1 MRHSVIYLVGFMG
14 SGKTSVGRRLAG
26 LLGWSF
32 VDLDDEIEKRA
43 GTRIR
48 DLFRIHGEEHFRRL
62 ERQELE
68 RMCEISQAVVALGGG
83 AFCSDENQELIAR
96 YGVTVWLDS
105 PLDLSTARCGDDDSR
120 PLAGS
125 PEEMANLLERRRPFY
140 ARAMLRVGTAD
151 RPVDDVAREIIQRLE
166 AMDFLG

>member
-1 MRHSVIYLVGFMG
+1 MRYSIIYLVGFMG

-43 GTRIR
+43 GARIR
-48 DLFRIHGEEHFRRL
+48 ELFRIHGEDHFRRL

-68 RMCEISQAVVALGGG
+68 RMGETSQAVVALGGG

-96 YGVTVWLDS
+96 KGVTVWLDS
-105 PLDLSTARCGDDDSR
+105 PLDLLMARCRGEDSR

-125 PEEMANLLERRRPFY
+125 AEEMARLLEGRRPFY
-140 ARAMLRVGTAD
+140 ARATLRVETAD
-151 RPVDDVAREIIQRLE
+151 RPADEVAREILGRLR
-166 AMDFLG
+166 AMDLSG